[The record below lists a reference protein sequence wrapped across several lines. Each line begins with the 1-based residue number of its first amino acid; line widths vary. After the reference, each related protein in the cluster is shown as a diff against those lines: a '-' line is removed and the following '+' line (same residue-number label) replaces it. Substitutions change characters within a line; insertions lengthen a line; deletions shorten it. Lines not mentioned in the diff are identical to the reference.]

1 MSRLKQP
8 GAPLQPRRLAAW
20 ASGVTDLLITLP
32 AGADLM
38 TGLVE
43 ALADRGIEQA
53 GLVLLSGELRA
64 ASFMTGRPDVSGHRI
79 ATHAGPW
86 DLAGPLRLLG
96 GNAILGRGASFALLH
111 CHAVFA
117 TPEGRLRGGHL
128 RPGHCPLGPGGLRAP
143 PPARK
148 APASRWPRTAR
159 PIFRFSIP
167 SSLQP
172 AGPGRCC
179 GESGT

>member
-43 ALADRGIEQA
+43 ALAERGIEQA

-86 DLAGPLRLLG
+86 DLAGPLSLLG
-96 GNAILGRGASFALLH
+96 GNAILGRGAEAAALLH

-128 RPGHCPLGPGGLRAP
+128 RPGRCPLGPGGLRALAACP
-143 PPARK
+143 QGAGFQV
-148 APASRWPRTAR
+148 AEDSETN
-159 PIFRFSIP
+159 FSIFHP
-167 SSLQP
+167 FRL
-172 AGPGRCC
+172 AAD
-179 GESGT
+179 GTREVLR